1 MFAFILRLLRSQG
14 RDTTA
19 MMMRIEDVIIKTLV
33 SAELPIATACKM
45 FMPYRGNCFGK
56 LAYLSAT
63 YPAKT
68 FHPPPTLPGPLC
80 T

>member
-1 MFAFILRLLRSQG
+1 MIFSRHRLLRQQG

-45 FMPYRGNCFGK
+45 FMPFRGNCFGT
-56 LAYLSAT
+56 AAT
-63 YPAKT
+63 VAISNR
-68 FHPPPTLPGPLC
+68 LMS
-80 T
+80 

>member
-1 MFAFILRLLRSQG
+1 MIFSRHRLLRQQG

-45 FMPYRGNCFGK
+45 FMPFRGNCFG
-56 LAYLSAT
+56 AAAT
-63 YPAKT
+63 VAISNR
-68 FHPPPTLPGPLC
+68 LMS
-80 T
+80 